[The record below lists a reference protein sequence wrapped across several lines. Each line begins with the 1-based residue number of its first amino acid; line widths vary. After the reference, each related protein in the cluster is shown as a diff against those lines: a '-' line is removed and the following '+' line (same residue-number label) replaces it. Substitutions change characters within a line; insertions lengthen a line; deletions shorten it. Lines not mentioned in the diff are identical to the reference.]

1 MAESRYLKNR
11 IEKRLPH
18 FFDDAF
24 LLMVCKMHFLEEF
37 EIKDVTTIEFE
48 EPVFFERSFA
58 INFTIQSNSVITI
71 KVITNSRL

>member
-48 EPVFFERSFA
+48 EPVFLNDHSPS
-58 INFTIQSNSVITI
+58 ILQYSQT
-71 KVITNSRL
+71 RL